1 MKKYCFNGLF
11 LLMISTLMIS
21 CGGKMV
27 QKTSSSFEPY
37 KFKANQYKPKVDDF
51 AVILDT
57 SFSMSRKYCQK
68 KKVDIAKEFLTAMNQ
83 SLPELNYNGALVTFG
98 PGDSTRVDYGLT
110 RYSTSGFAS
119 ALNATQAPSGNSSD
133 PLAKAINAAAG
144 ELKNSQGQIAVVLVS
159 DGELMETEPITAAK
173 NMKAQFGNRLC
184 IYTVLVGD
192 DPVGQAFM
200 EQVAT
205 AGECGFSVSANELK
219 DSGDMGNFVK
229 NVFLAGVAKPSD
241 SDGDGVTDDM
251 DRCPDTPKG
260 VTVDARGCPIDSDG
274 DGVADYLDKCPNTP
288 KGAKVNAQG
297 CWILGG
303 VLFDTNKSEIKPE
316 FNPELDAVV
325 TVLEK
330 NLALNVKIKGHTDST
345 GTAAYNMKLSE
356 NRAKAVMEY
365 LIKKG
370 IDKDRLSAKGYGLTQ
385 PIASNDTKE
394 GRAKNRRV
402 ELEPIQ

>member
-21 CGGKMV
+21 CGGKVV
-27 QKTSSSFEPY
+27 QKTSPSFEPY
-37 KFKANQYKPKVDDF
+37 KFKANQYKHKVDDF

-57 SFSMSRKYCQK
+57 SFSMSRIYGQK
-68 KKVDIAKEFLTAMNQ
+68 EKVDIAKEFLTAMNQ
-83 SLPELNYNGALVTFG
+83 TLPELNYNGALVTFG
-98 PGDSTRVDYGLT
+98 PNDSTRVDYGLT
-110 RYSTSGFAS
+110 RYSTSGFGS

-133 PLAKAINAAAG
+133 PLAKAINAAAV
-144 ELKNSQGQIAVVLVS
+144 ELNNSQGQIAVVLVS
-159 DGELMETEPITAAK
+159 DGELMKTPPITAAK
-173 NMKAQFGNRLC
+173 NMKAQFGDRLC

-192 DPVGQAFM
+192 DPAGETFM
-200 EQVAT
+200 KQVAKV
-205 AGECGFSVSANELK
+205 GDCGFSVSANELK

-229 NVFLAGVAKPSD
+229 NVFLAGIGKPLD

-274 DGVADYLDKCPNTP
+274 DGVPDYLDKCPDTP

-402 ELEPIQ
+402 ELTPVK